1 VSAAPIVSIIDDD
14 ESLRLALV
22 GLVRSLGFEAR
33 GFESAESFVRSGEFG
48 SYACIITD
56 IQMPGMSG
64 IELKEHLAARQISLP
79 VIMITARPDP
89 SLEEKALAVG
99 AIGFLRKPFEASA
112 LISYLDRALGKTS

>member
-1 VSAAPIVSIIDDD
+1 MPAADQVAIIDDD

-22 GLVRSLGFEAR
+22 GLVRSLGLEGR
-33 GFESAESFVRSGEFG
+33 GYASAEAFLASGDAKRF
-48 SYACIITD
+48 SAIVAD

-64 IELKEHLAARQISLP
+64 IELKQHLAERGCKLP

-99 AIGFLRKPFEASA
+99 ASAFLRKPFEASV
-112 LISYLDRALGKTS
+112 LISRLGEALGRQF